1 MLLKSALVLCSSSL
15 DFWHVCSKRFN
26 KRRAVDLKVPRC
38 CIRLFGCKIYATRL
52 FWLSFCHFHAIRS
65 LHPKIKRERGRGEGV
80 KKQHIWGG
88 GQKVCS
94 CDPFKK
100 WKTQNILVPWKSI
113 EWGFIHNIKYQTVRP
128 FIWNSLGIGLG
139 NKLGLNKSLLVQP
152 TYSWNAHLNWP
163 TQEPRGMTVSD
174 AIYRSWGVEFFF

>member
-1 MLLKSALVLCSSSL
+1 MSGPLAPQAPATLPNLSYVRTVCIWVLFYFKGGEGGRGVRKYYNVIEPAYVASLTKLQYTSACTSVPPPLYLRFLADFTVNNRTAMLLKSALVLCSSSL

-80 KKQHIWGG
+80 KKQHIWG
-88 GQKVCS
+88 
-94 CDPFKK
+94 
-100 WKTQNILVPWKSI
+100 
-113 EWGFIHNIKYQTVRP
+113 EAE
-128 FIWNSLGIGLG
+128 
-139 NKLGLNKSLLVQP
+139 SLL
-152 TYSWNAHLNWP
+152 
-163 TQEPRGMTVSD
+163 
-174 AIYRSWGVEFFF
+174 